1 MERQLKTNIFISHKE
16 LSVDIKQEA
25 VTDVKE
31 VRSDKIT

>member
-1 MERQLKTNIFISHKE
+1 MERRLRTYILISLQE

-31 VRSDKIT
+31 IRSDQIR